1 MISQWLKIDRRKF
14 KTSRTH
20 GHGIVF
26 LPSPYDLPEAVRGF
40 IDQANGKL
48 VIQIKY
54 LGGPEEPNEPLDT
67 ESQDEHLVFRVG
79 RHSHRLYRIEIDP
92 QRIGA
97 VRMLQDVDE
106 GIDWLS
112 GERKR
117 PTNRGRY
124 SIAKIAVS
132 ERGRDLI
139 STLVPLSKTR

>member
-14 KTSRTH
+14 KSPRT
-20 GHGIVF
+20 HGIVF

-54 LGGPEEPNEPLDT
+54 LGGAEEPNEPLDT

-79 RHSHRLYRIEIDP
+79 RHSHRLYQIEIDP
-92 QRIGA
+92 QRIGT
-97 VRMLQDVDE
+97 VRMLQDVDK

-112 GERKR
+112 DERKR

-124 SIAKIAVS
+124 GVAKVAVS
-132 ERGRDLI
+132 QRAHDLI
-139 STLVPLSKTR
+139 STLIPSSEIR